1 MITPPYQGSSFLD
14 LHDAPRVSLSSV
26 KDPSMPSNPAK
37 AWCRL
42 QSGDRGE
49 ANLPTGQ
56 DGNVLREWGS
66 DRASRNA
73 EVLGDFLANAA
84 GPDSTRNTVPF
95 PTTDIPA
102 AGSRAIGD
110 GPGRDGRFQR
120 TSNACFSSG
129 LMSRGGGGSPGG
141 NDPPLDRVT
150 GGLDRCSPV
159 PRRAVA
165 PRARVSPSTTAHRST
180 HRE

>member
-1 MITPPYQGSSFLD
+1 
-14 LHDAPRVSLSSV
+14 
-26 KDPSMPSNPAK
+26 MPSNPAK

-66 DRASRNA
+66 DRASHNA
-73 EVLGDFLANAA
+73 ELLEDFLANAA
-84 GPDSTRNTVPF
+84 EPGSTRKTVPF

-110 GPGRDGRFQR
+110 GPGRDGRFQS
-120 TSNACFSSG
+120 TFNACFSSG
-129 LMSRGGGGSPGG
+129 LMGRGGGAGDGGGSPGG
-141 NDPPLDRVT
+141 SDPPLNRVT

-165 PRARVSPSTTAHRST
+165 PRSETLSRNRGG
-180 HRE
+180 